1 MTQPHPGYLA
11 VQPGHP
17 EPEPIP
23 EPEPPQPIPPPDP
36 APPPEPPHA
45 SGGADFIDAGPPT
58 TDLEWP
64 PAGAYPGEP
73 GYRDPAEDQ
82 PTTSLPLSGAEQA
95 TEAIP
100 AMADRT
106 EPIAEPGDPTE
117 PIGEPGN
124 QTEPIGEPG
133 NQTEPIGV
141 TGDRTESIGV
151 MGDRTELIG
160 LPGGDQTEL
169 IGLTGDQTQPVSTGW
184 QQPPPTGPWP
194 ARHELAAPP
203 PAEVPLLEME
213 PERTRQRRSSLW
225 VPLALVITLLLCA
238 AGATSVYLLLRNADS
253 GRGASDPATAVD
265 HFMTAVYT
273 DRDASA
279 AADLVCRE
287 ARDEPKLNARVN
299 QIKSYASAYDQPAFR
314 WSDPAVASQNDERA
328 VVTLQLTMSTD
339 DEKQAQQ
346 ELTFTVVHKTG
357 WQVCDIAS

>member
-64 PAGAYPGEP
+64 PVGAYPGET
-73 GYRDPAEDQ
+73 GYRDPADDQ
-82 PTTSLPLSGAEQA
+82 RTTSLPLSDAEQA

-106 EPIAEPGDPTE
+106 ELLAEPGD
-117 PIGEPGN
+117 
-124 QTEPIGEPG
+124 
-133 NQTEPIGV
+133 QTEPIGV
-141 TGDRTESIGV
+141 TGDRTK
-151 MGDRTELIG
+151 LIG
-160 LPGGDQTEL
+160 LTGGDQTEL
-169 IGLTGDQTQPVSTGW
+169 IGLTGDQTQPVRTGW
-184 QQPPPTGPWP
+184 QQPPPIGPWP

-203 PAEVPLLEME
+203 PAEAPLLEME
-213 PERTRQRRSSLW
+213 PERARQHRSNLW

-238 AGATSVYLLLRNADS
+238 GSATSVYLLLRNADS

-287 ARDEPKLNARVN
+287 ARDESKLNARVN

-314 WSDPAVASQNDERA
+314 WSDPAVAGQNDERA
-328 VVTLQLTMSTD
+328 LVAVQLTMSTD

-357 WQVCDIAS
+357 WQVCDIAG